1 MYQPNYDFISKN
13 KTLGKSIY
21 NRVNETLSSIIT
33 KNNKY
38 RYFSEFSK
46 NVISLNKKIRTKNEI
61 NNLNKLIDLSK
72 KIKQRNMLERSY
84 VSRVDRSFADNFYY
98 YSDKTD
104 SKKIVKSVTL
114 FNDLISKTK
123 TSFSKS
129 KEFLKNDILKHKKI
143 KTKNEIVNLNRILD
157 LNKRII
163 QRNMLE
169 RSYISKEDRS
179 FIDNLYYYS
188 DKTNSEKIVKS
199 VTLFNDLISKTKNSF
214 FKSKEFFKKNIFK
227 NRKISKD
234 EIENKINIITKNR
247 KLKKTNELLEN
258 IYFDKN
264 DRYFFDKSNHYFETS
279 NFNKVIKSISSFS
292 DFILNRKSNFIK
304 SENLVNF
311 RKNKI
316 YSSETNFIPFHKN
329 FIFEKKSNNLVLS
342 KLTDNILKLSNTY
355 FNKKKVFNYKES
367 SLNKKDFL
375 ILKNTNKRI
384 LNKLSDSNLNFLDNN
399 QKRNDKV
406 YFDREIIYKKKT
418 DIEKIISD
426 TVQKIY
432 KEKIDKEKIKDK
444 SKVIYN
450 EKIINKIKEPEKVE
464 EKKVNKESMK
474 QEVEKIVK
482 SYMES
487 INFRK
492 ISKEA
497 VQNVETKVKLERYR
511 NGAS

>member
-1 MYQPNYDFISKN
+1 
-13 KTLGKSIY
+13 
-21 NRVNETLSSIIT
+21 
-33 KNNKY
+33 
-38 RYFSEFSK
+38 
-46 NVISLNKKIRTKNEI
+46 
-61 NNLNKLIDLSK
+61 
-72 KIKQRNMLERSY
+72 
-84 VSRVDRSFADNFYY
+84 
-98 YSDKTD
+98 
-104 SKKIVKSVTL
+104 
-114 FNDLISKTK
+114 
-123 TSFSKS
+123 
-129 KEFLKNDILKHKKI
+129 
-143 KTKNEIVNLNRILD
+143 
-157 LNKRII
+157 
-163 QRNMLE
+163 MLE